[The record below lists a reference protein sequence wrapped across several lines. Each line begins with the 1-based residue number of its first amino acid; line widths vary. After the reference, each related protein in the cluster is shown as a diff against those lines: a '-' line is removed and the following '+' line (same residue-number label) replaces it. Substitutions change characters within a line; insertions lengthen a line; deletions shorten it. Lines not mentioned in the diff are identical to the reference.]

1 MTSST
6 PVAVL
11 LDLVGSRTIVERD
24 AAQILIELAFEEVDQ
39 AVPALEALHATVGD
53 EFQAVYAS
61 VAAALVATLQAR
73 LSLPEGIDCRVGL
86 GAGAIRVIGSG
97 TSGALQDGP
106 GWWRAR
112 AAIDRAHE
120 LQDTGVPTARGW
132 YIASDAPDAPDAGE
146 ASINAYLLA
155 RDTLVS
161 PLSSRDRRL
170 VLGTL
175 RGRSQ
180 RALADE
186 ESISQSAVS
195 QALRRSGAGA
205 LLAGARLLE
214 DQC

>member
-1 MTSST
+1 M
-6 PVAVL
+6 L
-11 LDLVGSRTIVERD
+11 LDLVDSRAIVERD
-24 AAQILIELAFEEVDQ
+24 AVQIRIERGFEAVDV

-53 EFQAVYAS
+53 EFQAVYS
-61 VAAALVATLQAR
+61 STSAALVATLQAR

-86 GAGAIRVIGSG
+86 GAGAIRTIGSG
-97 TSGALQDGP
+97 SSGTLQDGP

-120 LQDTGVPTARGW
+120 LQDAGVPTARGW
-132 YIASDAPDAPDAGE
+132 YIGSDAPDADA

-155 RDTLVS
+155 RDALVS

-170 VLGTL
+170 LLGTL

-180 RALADE
+180 KALADE

-195 QALRRSGAGA
+195 QALRRTGAGA
-205 LLAGARLLE
+205 LLTGVRLLE
-214 DQC
+214 DLC